1 MYIDLAVLFLGACIG
16 TDNVSLLNEYMDGG
30 NLEEYVCALRSR
42 HPRKGARVPRKNCAR
57 WGIDLAQALTFLHSC
72 NPPVI
77 HRDLKPANLLLCRQG
92 TLKVGDF
99 GLSSARPRHLNGEAY
114 MMTGRTGTIRYMAP
128 EAMQMD
134 AEGNSS
140 YNEKVDCYSAAMV
153 LWYMCVADQPFGDLD
168 ADLIMAGAR
177 SGLRPDVSCILRRH
191 GQLMADTIT
200 KCWESNPTQRFSAEK
215 LLECMREHLIFI
227 DEKKKSRGGLPG
239 ASIYRWASSAAKNMF
254 RHRLTD
260 THMPTSAA
268 KNIFRH
274 DSSKQNP
281 HKDTCSH
288 PVCPPVDRMHTELR
302 GREVRGET
310 QPTAHRRCDGPGV
323 DSLDNT
329 NTTTGTWSLDTTT
342 NSLPSLD
349 NTTNSRSLDNT
360 TNSVRSLDNTGKT
373 TTSVRSRCRFFY
385 PLSTVGSLLQL
396 LQTVDVCVC
405 LCFCHCFFLCLCIC
419 IYIHI
424 YIYMCV
430 CIHTYIYT
438 HIYIYMHTYTYIYVY
453 IYMYTYINMNMNI
466 KM

>member
-1 MYIDLAVLFLGACIG
+1 MTALFVCRCITACTKPKTANPKRVMYNDLAVLFLGACIG

-200 KCWESNPTQRFSAEK
+200 KCWESNPIQRFSAEK
-215 LLECMREHLIFI
+215 LLECMREHFIFI

-254 RHRLTD
+254 RR
-260 THMPTSAA
+260 
-268 KNIFRH
+268 
-274 DSSKQNP
+274 DSSKQNA
-281 HKDTCSH
+281 HEDTCSH
-288 PVCPPVDRMHTELR
+288 PVSPSVDRMHTDL
-302 GREVRGET
+302 RGET
-310 QPTAHRRCDGPGV
+310 HPTAHRRCGGQGV
-323 DSLDNT
+323 DSLDNTNTFSLDNT

-349 NTTNSRSLDNT
+349 NTTNSL
-360 TNSVRSLDNTGKT
+360 RSLDNTGKT
-373 TTSVRSRCRFFY
+373 TTSVRSRCRLFFF
-385 PLSTVGSLLQL
+385 PLNSGVAFTVPE
-396 LQTVDVCVC
+396 DCRCVC
-405 LCFCHCFFLCLCIC
+405 LCLCFFHCLCLCMCIC
-419 IYIHI
+419 TYVYTYVCTPNTYICIHI
-424 YIYMCV
+424 YIY
-430 CIHTYIYT
+430 II
-438 HIYIYMHTYTYIYVY
+438 
-453 IYMYTYINMNMNI
+453 
-466 KM
+466 